1 MRQYKGI
8 PYTNVPNPEDKDFKF
23 YLQTVLAEIDSWAK
37 ESSAAFGLLENGKTP
52 SGKPFDVAQNNLTK
66 TEEYN
71 LGDASVV
78 QGSTDGGNVQE
89 WYLPSGKRVMV
100 LDSTG
105 KLICDSLKV
114 FEDSTGQM
122 SLDASGSV
130 ASFTTV
136 SANGIWL
143 TDGSQFA
150 MGTGTSFV
158 NPSIVLTDKGF
169 NNVIGIYDTAGAGA
183 SGTIDVQ
190 GITNGATFTLPP
202 AGGALLTQSS
212 TVVLDTGF
220 TYKMASGTGGFRDST
235 VGTKHVRFDLT
246 GLSAGA
252 SRVMKWPDISGTPVV
267 VGNTTA
273 ASGTLGSSSLT
284 GQTASIAST
293 TLLTGTSATAG
304 MYRVSAYMK
313 TTTAGTA
320 GDVVKLTVSWNDG
333 SAQTIDIPWM
343 TTAGAATNLDL
354 GTLNADVQGS
364 VVVYAAA
371 SQNITYTTTV
381 TKTGSPQYFVYV
393 RIEKL

>member
-114 FEDSTGQM
+114 FEDSTAQM

-136 SANGIWL
+136 SANGITL

-158 NPSIVLTDKGF
+158 SPSVVLTDQGF
-169 NNVIGIYDTAGAGA
+169 NNYIPLYDTAGIGA
-183 SGTIDVQ
+183 TGLLDFQ
-190 GITNGATFTLPP
+190 GITNGATFTFPA
-202 AGGALLTQSS
+202 AGGALLTSSS
-212 TVVLDTGF
+212 TVTLATSYTYSMATG
-220 TYKMASGTGGFRDST
+220 AGGFSDGGLRR
-235 VGTKHVRFDLT
+235 VRFDLS
-246 GLSAGA
+246 GLGA
-252 SRVMKWPDISGTPVV
+252 ASSRVMKWPDISGTPVV

-284 GQTASIAST
+284 ARTASIAST

-313 TTTAGTA
+313 TTTAGSA

-333 SAQTIDIPWM
+333 SAQTMDIPWM

-354 GTLNADVQGS
+354 ATLNADVQGS
-364 VVVYAAA
+364 VVVYADA

-381 TKTGSPQYFVYV
+381 TKTGSPQYSVYV

>member
-114 FEDSTGQM
+114 FEDSTAQM

-158 NPSIVLTDKGF
+158 SPSVILTDQGF
-169 NNVIGIYDTAGAGA
+169 NNYIPLYDTAGIGA
-183 SGTIDVQ
+183 TGLLDFQ

-202 AGGALLTQSS
+202 AGGALLTSSS
-212 TVVLDTGF
+212 TVALATSYTYNMATG
-220 TYKMASGTGGFRDST
+220 AGGFSDG
-235 VGTKHVRFDLT
+235 GTRRVRFDLT
-246 GLSAGA
+246 GLGAGA

-284 GQTASIAST
+284 AQTASIAST

-364 VVVYAAA
+364 VVMYAAA